1 MIPMKTRLRATLP
14 TLLALVTAIL
24 LPATARAQ
32 NKIGMVDMNLVFAE
46 YHKTKD
52 AKARYEEA
60 QKAAEKDLSD
70 RVETFKKGMDE
81 ITRISAEMEKSG
93 LGKDARDAKM
103 KEREAKVAAARELD
117 REISDFRTARQ
128 KALED
133 QFLKL
138 RREIVEDIL
147 KAVNDTVK
155 EKGYD
160 LVLDKSGLSSGAVPI
175 VLYSSKDFDFSK
187 DVLAALNADVPKGN

>member
-1 MIPMKTRLRATLP
+1 
-14 TLLALVTAIL
+14 
-24 LPATARAQ
+24 
-32 NKIGMVDMNLVFAE
+32 MVDMNLVFAE

-52 AKARYEEA
+52 AKIRYEEA
-60 QKAAEKDLSD
+60 QKAAEKDLAD

-81 ITRISAEMEKSG
+81 ITRINAELEKSG
-93 LGKDARDAKM
+93 LGKDARDVKM

-160 LVLDKSGLSSGAVPI
+160 LVLDKSGMSSGAVPV
-175 VLYSSKDFDFSK
+175 VLYSSKDFDFST
-187 DVLAALNADVPKGN
+187 DVLAALNGSAKGN

>member
-60 QKAAEKDLSD
+60 Q
-70 RVETFKKGMDE
+70 
-81 ITRISAEMEKSG
+81 
-93 LGKDARDAKM
+93 
-103 KEREAKVAAARELD
+103 
-117 REISDFRTARQ
+117 
-128 KALED
+128 
-133 QFLKL
+133 
-138 RREIVEDIL
+138 
-147 KAVNDTVK
+147 
-155 EKGYD
+155 
-160 LVLDKSGLSSGAVPI
+160 
-175 VLYSSKDFDFSK
+175 
-187 DVLAALNADVPKGN
+187 

>member
-1 MIPMKTRLRATLP
+1 MKPPLRS
-14 TLLALVTAIL
+14 LLLSITAVIMF
-24 LPATARAQ
+24 AGSASAQ
-32 NKIGMVDMNLVFAE
+32 NKIGMVDMNLVFSE

-52 AKARYEEA
+52 AKIRYDEA
-60 QKAAEKDLSD
+60 QKAADKDLAE

-81 ITRISAEMEKSG
+81 ITRINAEMEKSG
-93 LGKDARDAKM
+93 LGKEARDAKL
-103 KEREAKVAAARELD
+103 KERESKVSAVRELD

-138 RREIVEDIL
+138 RKEIVEDIL
-147 KAVNDTVK
+147 KAVNETVK

-175 VLYSSKDFDFSK
+175 VLYSSKDFDFSQG
-187 DVLAALNADVPKGN
+187 VLEALNRNAPAGKGN

>member
-1 MIPMKTRLRATLP
+1 
-14 TLLALVTAIL
+14 
-24 LPATARAQ
+24 
-32 NKIGMVDMNLVFAE
+32 
-46 YHKTKD
+46 
-52 AKARYEEA
+52 
-60 QKAAEKDLSD
+60 
-70 RVETFKKGMDE
+70 MDE

>member
-1 MIPMKTRLRATLP
+1 MKPLLFRISLMAFAAVL
-14 TLLALVTAIL
+14 LLAGSAS
-24 LPATARAQ
+24 AQ
-32 NKIGMVDMNLVFAE
+32 NKIGMVDMNLVFSD

-52 AKARYEEA
+52 AKLRYDEA
-60 QKAAEKDLSD
+60 QKAADKDLAE

-81 ITRISAEMEKSG
+81 ITRINAEMEKSG
-93 LGKDARDAKM
+93 LGKDARDAKL
-103 KEREAKVAAARELD
+103 KEREAKVAAVRELD
-117 REISDFRTARQ
+117 REISDFRAARQ

-138 RREIVEDIL
+138 RKEIVEDIL

-155 EKGYD
+155 AKGYD

-175 VLYSSKDFDFSK
+175 VLYSSKEFDFSQ
-187 DVLAALNADVPKGN
+187 DVLDTLNRNAPAGKGN

>member
-1 MIPMKTRLRATLP
+1 MKTRLRATLP